1 MVDIREESCRVYE
14 GHFSPYLR
22 YSATGLA
29 FVLQSF
35 SAFVFFF
42 CHCTCVCAHIP
53 IHVCTMVSAVC
64 VCVLLQGA
72 HGVLHHPHRP
82 GAGGGD
88 AKESDGQGQQEGP
101 RATLLPMTGPH

>member
-1 MVDIREESCRVYE
+1 M
-14 GHFSPYLR
+14 
-22 YSATGLA
+22 
-29 FVLQSF
+29 
-35 SAFVFFF
+35 
-42 CHCTCVCAHIP
+42 CVCAYSNPCVHNGQ
-53 IHVCTMVSAVC
+53 CCVC